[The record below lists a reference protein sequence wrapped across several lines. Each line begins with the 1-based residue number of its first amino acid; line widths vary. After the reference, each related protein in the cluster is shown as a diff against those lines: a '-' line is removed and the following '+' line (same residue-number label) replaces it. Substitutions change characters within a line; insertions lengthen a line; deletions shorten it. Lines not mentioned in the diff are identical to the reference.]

1 MPELIAPDLCC
12 DLCVE
17 QMRDLTLMG
26 QALVSAGRFDSYGQR
41 VIAAALHDHGFHVHT
56 KQVIGDRKY
65 SGVADLVLPLLLR
78 PTVVAY
84 DDGMLG
90 SKFAALSGERRAP
103 ARRQHWAND
112 VAESAKFERA
122 GWRVIRVRVP
132 GLEATSPLDL
142 MLPCSIEAGH
152 DNGVLLRMIEG
163 HVANVVDHD
172 LVAA

>member
-26 QALVSAGRFDSYGQR
+26 QALVSPGRFDSYAQR
-41 VIAAALHDHGFHVHT
+41 AVAAALHDHGFHVHT
-56 KQVIGDRKY
+56 NQVVGDRKY
-65 SGVADLVLPLLLR
+65 SAVAEIVLPRLPR
-78 PTVVAY
+78 PTVVTY
-84 DDGMLG
+84 DDGLLG
-90 SKFAALSGERRAP
+90 SRFAALSGERRA
-103 ARRQHWAND
+103 AERRLHWAND

-142 MLPCSIEAGH
+142 MLPCSIEASH
-152 DNGVLLRMIEG
+152 DNRALLQMIEG
-163 HVANVVDHD
+163 HIADVVEHD